1 MGAALAG
8 GIWLKKMLVG
18 NSLIAGAQS
27 GISES
32 FLASWIDEEGRAL
45 PRLSPPKQDG
55 SLATTFCIEWHSKT
69 ALPRAQANCGRKCT
83 EKPIMVFLSP
93 HFHAP
98 SFYLGFRREP
108 WYYRAMEQDSISSKD
123 SLIEALETKISYQEA
138 TIAELS
144 SSLYDHE
151 QRLERL
157 ERLFKELATKFKEVA
172 GDGFGPLP
180 ANERPP
186 HY

>member
-1 MGAALAG
+1 
-8 GIWLKKMLVG
+8 
-18 NSLIAGAQS
+18 
-27 GISES
+27 
-32 FLASWIDEEGRAL
+32 
-45 PRLSPPKQDG
+45 
-55 SLATTFCIEWHSKT
+55 
-69 ALPRAQANCGRKCT
+69 
-83 EKPIMVFLSP
+83 
-93 HFHAP
+93 
-98 SFYLGFRREP
+98 
-108 WYYRAMEQDSISSKD
+108 MEQDSNSSED
-123 SLIEALETKISYQEA
+123 GLIEALETKISYQEA

-172 GDGFGPLP
+172 GDGLGPLP